1 MLLVYSEGGPAA
13 IRNLLVDWL
22 LSWRGS
28 VADPGRDYRPALS
41 EADVFP
47 CEQFLGARL
56 TVQVHDKVARDDL
69 CRQLHLSPS
78 RQQHYPSSRVTARLT
93 AHENRNRVRVLEAFM
108 QAGDSEN
115 RSLAGRAWVPG
126 RRVQIAADVA
136 TVITENAPSFR
147 ISLGLSEASVMSLI

>member
-1 MLLVYSEGGPAA
+1 M
-13 IRNLLVDWL
+13 
-22 LSWRGS
+22 
-28 VADPGRDYRPALS
+28 
-41 EADVFP
+41 
-47 CEQFLGARL
+47 
-56 TVQVHDKVARDDL
+56 
-69 CRQLHLSPS
+69 
-78 RQQHYPSSRVTARLT
+78 
-93 AHENRNRVRVLEAFM
+93 RVLEAFM